1 MPMIAALLLALASQ
15 DPAPAG
21 TPEPADALA
30 RAVAAQRVGERAPA
44 VEHFGLDLNLRERG
58 ETPREVDVTVLFTLT
73 QGGRLQLILDDSERG
88 GVRVEKGFDGD
99 RYWLKEQD
107 REPVVLSGREYAQ
120 DREAI
125 DETLD
130 LCEELLLLFD
140 LDRLQQQTRDLEI
153 TAGTLVRRDASQPHW
168 ILTGAILLHDEP
180 RRFGLWLDQETWLPS
195 RLTLESPAVEETP
208 LDPLQAPDQ
217 EGAAPR
223 KVRQEFDLGAYH
235 DFPLLGSEEPQGRLL
250 PRMVRE
256 YRRDENGARHAVR
269 WLELHN
275 VQWRLAPRIRRLP
288 G

>member
-1 MPMIAALLLALASQ
+1 MIAAFLLALAAQ

-21 TPEPADALA
+21 TPEPAEALA

-58 ETPREVDVTVLFTLT
+58 ETPREVDVTVLFTLA

-88 GVRVEKGFDGD
+88 GVRVEKGYDGE
-99 RYWLKEQD
+99 RYWLREQD
-107 REPVVLSGREYAQ
+107 REPVELAGREYAQ
-120 DREAI
+120 DREVI

-140 LDRLQQQTRDLEI
+140 LDRLQQQTRDLGI
-153 TAGTLVRRDASQPHW
+153 TAGTLVRRDSSQPHW

-195 RLTLESPAVEETP
+195 RLTLESPAVAETP
-208 LDPLQAPDQ
+208 LDPPA
-217 EGAAPR
+217 EGEAEAAPAV
-223 KVRQEFDLGAYH
+223 VRQEFDLGAYH